1 MDGREARS
9 VSRNDPT
16 SAARPWAGC
25 PTVLWVGDVITF
37 GVAFVLGIV
46 GTLLIEWR
54 FRPQFEQK
62 RRAQEWWEHEL
73 QELLELLEIRLPRL
87 THELNHFLGMA
98 KHDADFE
105 EVEDL
110 NPQQREALR
119 FAERDRESA
128 QRAYEAWAEVAQT
141 IAVLSRRV
149 ARFHRPDALTT
160 HEASARFYSM
170 LYATEVFDFRMGK
183 MPSGNYEQE
192 EKKRRKQLQG
202 WVESLQREGR
212 PHRTPRQPSVRPE
225 DLVTHVTKCAPRA

>member
-1 MDGREARS
+1 
-9 VSRNDPT
+9 
-16 SAARPWAGC
+16 
-25 PTVLWVGDVITF
+25 VGDVITF

-54 FRPQFEQK
+54 FRPQFERK
-62 RRAQEWWEHEL
+62 RRAQERWEHEL

-87 THELNHFLGMA
+87 THELNHVLGMA

-110 NPQQREALR
+110 NPRQRDALR
-119 FAERDRESA
+119 VAERDREGA
-128 QRAYEAWAEVAQT
+128 QRAYEAWEDAAQT
-141 IAVLSRRV
+141 VAVLSRRV

-170 LYATEVFDFRMGK
+170 LYATEVFDFRMGR

-192 EKKRRKQLQG
+192 EKERREQVQG

-212 PHRTPRQPSVRPE
+212 PHRTPRRPSVRPE